1 MESALPCWKG
11 VEIAV
16 TGRFASMTQAQFR
29 ALVQSLG
36 ARLVR
41 NLTLRTRWLVVG
53 QGELPLGPDGKPNAA
68 LEMARLLTRHG
79 CDLQVLP
86 EDEFLDHLGLGQ
98 SAEGTRRRTTL
109 VELAR
114 LLGLPVVR
122 IREWIRRGL
131 IDPAEVVH
139 GVALFDFQQVAAAR
153 TLCELLESGIP
164 PAEVRQGL
172 NQLRRLFPDWKSPL
186 QGVSVLEST
195 SRVVVRLDNGQLA
208 EASGQRCFDFDSADA
223 AETESLSF
231 VAIARTSA
239 DLFQDAV
246 ALEAAGRLE
255 DAARTYERALHQD
268 PDDPILRF
276 NFGNVQMQLGQL
288 SAAVQQYQHA
298 VESDPSWA
306 SAWQNLGVALFELR
320 HYEDSAMALRRALQL
335 VPVGSDVA
343 GNLQRVEAMRE
354 AGAAIR

>member
-1 MESALPCWKG
+1 MEAAVPGWKG

-29 ALVQSLG
+29 TLVQSRG

-53 QGELPLGPDGKPNAA
+53 LGELPLGPDGKPNAA

-79 CDLQVLP
+79 CDLQLLP
-86 EDEFLDHLGLGQ
+86 EDEFLDRLGIGQ
-98 SAEGTRRRTTL
+98 SPEGTRRRTTL

-114 LLGLPVVR
+114 LLGLPVQR

-131 IDPAEVVH
+131 IEPAEIVH

-164 PAEVRQGL
+164 PAELRQGL
-172 NQLRRLFPDWKSPL
+172 NQLRRLFPDWTSPF
-186 QGVSVLEST
+186 QGVSVPEST
-195 SRVVVRLDNGQLA
+195 SRLVVRLDNGQLA
-208 EASGQRCFDFDSADA
+208 EASGQRCFDFDSAD
-223 AETESLSF
+223 EPEMESLNF

-246 ALEAAGRLE
+246 ALEAAGRLD
-255 DAARTYERALHQD
+255 DAVRTYERALLQD
-268 PDDPILRF
+268 PGDPILRF
-276 NFGNVQMQLGQL
+276 NFGNVLMQLGQL

-298 VESDPSWA
+298 VESDSSWA
-306 SAWQNLGVALFELR
+306 SAWQNLGVAQFELH
-320 HYEDSAMALRRALQL
+320 HYEEAAVALRRALQL
-335 VPVGSDVA
+335 APAHSDVA
-343 GNLQRVEAMRE
+343 DNLERVDAMRAAC
-354 AGAAIR
+354 AGTG